1 MWDGLRLLI
10 ALGFG
15 VFLLCRGGLGVVP
28 LGVFIVVVMEYT
40 ADNWSYERWPNFRP
54 AELAC
59 SETGVCDMS
68 PQFMDR
74 VQKLRDELG
83 PLRITSGYRS
93 PQHPVELKKDV
104 PGAQTYGRAGDVA
117 LSGVAAY
124 ELLALAAKLGFT
136 GIGIQQRGDGRF
148 VHLDD
153 LGAEFH
159 APRPWVWSY

>member
-1 MWDGLRLLI
+1 MGRRWGASAHL
-10 ALGFG
+10 
-15 VFLLCRGGLGVVP
+15 
-28 LGVFIVVVMEYT
+28 FIVLPCEGLWWLGMEYT
-40 ADNWSYERWPNFRP
+40 ADSWPYERWPNFRP

-59 SETGVCDMS
+59 SETGICDMS
-68 PQFMDR
+68 PQFMDK
-74 VQKLRDELG
+74 VQCLRDELG

-93 PQHPVELKKDV
+93 TRHPVEAKKDV
-104 PGAQTYGRAGDVA
+104 PGSHTFGRAVDVA
-117 LSGVAAY
+117 IAGAEAF
-124 ELLALAAKLGFT
+124 ELLALAAKIGFT